1 MWYVVGGEGSRR
13 YVCWGAFGMSRR
25 VDLPPQG
32 PPEPDGTRVAGW
44 WHDSP
49 DGRRLVCDLCPRGCA
64 LGPGDR
70 GFCFV
75 RQNRD
80 GRIVST
86 TYGRSTGFCIDPIEK
101 KPLNHFYPGTSV
113 LSFGTAGCNLGC
125 KFCQNWSMSKSRQ
138 VDVAGQAAAPD
149 DIARTALEW
158 KCRSVAFTYNDPIVW
173 AEYAIDTARACRER
187 GIKTVAVTNGYI
199 SAAARRAFF
208 EAMDA
213 ANVDLKG
220 FTEDFYWKLSGGH
233 LQPVLDTFR
242 WLIHESAVWVEITNL
257 VIPRAN
263 DSAHQLARMC
273 DWIVEEL
280 GPDVPVH
287 FTAFHPDFRLTDR
300 GPTPPGTLAMAHE
313 VARRAGVRYA
323 YTGNVSDR
331 EHQSTYCPGCGRL
344 LIERDGYDLGV
355 YALRGGCCGVCGA
368 RIAGHFDAAP
378 GTWGSRRQPVR
389 IVPAEPR
396 TNRGEPKGGTKMA
409 SRRPQPPPG
418 RIVPDRPQ
426 LSEEQEGRVFSAVA
440 QRVAAA
446 VRSRP
451 AQPLEELLVD
461 VAGMPVFGAFVSLKR
476 AGQLRSCCGYLG
488 QSVPMHEALD
498 QAALRAAK
506 EDPRFP
512 PISPAE
518 LEHLEMEVWLLW
530 GMEPVTAQG
539 RERVQAV
546 TIGKHGLQIARGHQ
560 RGLLLPGV
568 AVDHHL
574 DAEGFLRQV
583 CLKAGLP
590 PEAWKEEDTA
600 LSTFEGYAI
609 HGRLGPS
616 LLAAPEEPA
625 AGGPAPDDLRA
636 LAEFCRRNL
645 IALAQGATPS
655 YYLPGG
661 YDGDVS
667 GAVISVHLPG
677 LEEAVDC
684 SRLSLRPEMPLQATL
699 LELVDA
705 AAGVVCSVPLTPET
719 LSQVSCGLTILW
731 DPAMQG
737 RLPQPDLAGVD
748 SKRRAVMVAGQSR
761 WALAFD
767 PGKSPEDLLDEAL
780 RRAGMSESPS
790 GTVYSLAVAS
800 SEPRAVASN
809 VPRPQ
814 PGPAVRPP
822 AVAGRFYPGKPAEVD
837 RLLAEMLPPPGQRG
851 RWAGAMVPH
860 AGWVYSGRLAAATLS
875 RVDFPPQ
882 VIVFSPKH
890 HPGGADWAVAP
901 YQAWALPGGQV
912 PGDPELAR
920 QLAEGVAGLALDA
933 EAHRMEHAIEVLLPL
948 LARLAPRSR
957 VVGIALH
964 GGDLPRL
971 ERGAEQLAGVLGGL
985 PERPLLVIS
994 SDMNHYA
1001 DDQQT
1006 RRLDRMALDAL
1017 ESLDPARLY
1026 ETVTTNR
1033 ISMCGILPAVLVLA
1047 TLRRLGAL
1055 NRCEA
1060 VGYATS
1066 ADASGDRSHVV
1077 GYAGMLFA

>member
-1 MWYVVGGEGSRR
+1 
-13 YVCWGAFGMSRR
+13 MSRR
-25 VDLPPQG
+25 VDLPPDE
-32 PPEPDGTRVAGW
+32 PPGRDGTRAAGW

-49 DGRRLVCDLCPRGCA
+49 DGRKLVCDLCPRGCA
-64 LGPGDR
+64 LGPDDR

-75 RQNRD
+75 RQHRD

-125 KFCQNWSMSKSRQ
+125 KFCQNWSMSKSRE

-149 DIARTALEW
+149 DVARTALEW

-173 AEYAIDTARACRER
+173 AEYAIDTARACRQR
-187 GIKTVAVTNGYI
+187 GIKTVAVTSGYI
-199 SAAARRAFF
+199 TAAARKPLF
-208 EAMDA
+208 EVMDA

-242 WLIHESAVWVEITNL
+242 WLAHESDVWVEITNL

-263 DSAHQLARMC
+263 DSADEIARMC
-273 DWIVEEL
+273 GWIVEEL

-300 GPTPPGTLAMAHE
+300 GPTPPGTLAMAYE

-331 EHQSTYCPGCGRL
+331 KHQSTYCPGCGRL

-355 YALRGGCCGVCGA
+355 YALSGGTCAGCGA
-368 RIAGHFDAAP
+368 GIAGHFDDAP
-378 GTWGSRRQPVR
+378 GTWGPRRQPVR
-389 IVPAEPR
+389 IVPAAEPR
-396 TNRGEPKGGTKMA
+396 APQSESKGETEMA
-409 SRRPQPPPG
+409 SQRPQPTPPA

-426 LSEEQEGRVFSAVA
+426 LTHEQEDRVFRAVA

-451 AQPLEELLVD
+451 AQPLDELLVD
-461 VAGMPVFGAFVSLKR
+461 VAGLEVFGAFVSLKR

-488 QSVPMHEALD
+488 HSVPMHEALD
-498 QAALRAAK
+498 QAAVRAAK

-518 LEHLEMEVWLLW
+518 LEHLEMDVWLLW
-530 GMEPVTAQG
+530 GMEPVSAKG
-539 RERVQAV
+539 RDRVQAV
-546 TIGKHGLQIARGHQ
+546 TIGKHGLQIGRGHH

-568 AVDHHL
+568 AVDHNL

-590 PEAWKEEDTA
+590 PEAWKEDDTA

-609 HGRLGPS
+609 HGKLGPS
-616 LLAAPEEPA
+616 LLAAPAEPA
-625 AGGPAPDDLRA
+625 AGGPAPAEAAGGGPAPDDLRT
-636 LAEFCRRNL
+636 LAEFCRGNL
-645 IALAQGATPS
+645 VALVYGATPS

-661 YDGDVS
+661 YDGGINGV
-667 GAVISVHLPG
+667 VISVHLPG
-677 LEEAVDC
+677 LEEAIDC
-684 SRLSLRPEMPLQATL
+684 SKLSLRPEMPLQATL
-699 LELVDA
+699 LELVEA
-705 AAGVVCSVPLTPET
+705 AAGVVRSVPLTPET
-719 LSQVSCGLTILW
+719 LQQGSCGLTVLW

-737 RLPQPDLAGVD
+737 TLPQPDLAGVD
-748 SKRRAVMVAGQSR
+748 SKQRAVMVADRAR

-767 PGKSPEDLLDEAL
+767 PSKSPEDLLDEAV
-780 RRAGMSESPS
+780 RRAGMSEWPA
-790 GTVYSLAVAS
+790 GAVYSLAVMS
-800 SEPRAVASN
+800 SEPRVVATN

-822 AVAGRFYPGKPAEVD
+822 AVAGRFYPARPVEID
-837 RLLAEMLPPPGQRG
+837 RMLDEMLPAPGKRQ
-851 RWAGAMVPH
+851 RWAAAMIPH

-875 RVDFPPQ
+875 RVEFPPQ

-890 HPGGADWAVAP
+890 HAGGADWAVAP
-901 YQAWALPGGQV
+901 YQAWGLPGGEV
-912 PGDPELAR
+912 RGDLELAR
-920 QLAEGVAGLALDA
+920 QLADGVAELALDA
-933 EAHRMEHAIEVLLPL
+933 EAHRLEHAIEVQLPL
-948 LARLAPRSR
+948 LARLAPQSR
-957 VVGIALH
+957 VVGVALH

-971 ERGAEQLAGVLGGL
+971 ERGAEQLAGVLRGL

-994 SDMNHYA
+994 TDMNHYA

-1006 RRLDRMALDAL
+1006 RRLDRLALDAL

-1026 ETVTTNR
+1026 ETVTENR
-1033 ISMCGILPAVLVLA
+1033 ITMCGMLPAVLVLA
-1047 TLRRLGAL
+1047 TLRQLGAL
-1055 NRCEA
+1055 TRCEP

-1066 ADASGDRSHVV
+1066 AETSGDRSHVV